1 MTDEATAYQQ
11 LVEVLGFEPSTAV
24 AAPPAEGDRDA
35 RGRFLPGHSLAGPG
49 RRPGQGLDLRALAE
63 RESEREGFDLC
74 AAAWRVIKKLFAMA
88 EQGDVA
94 AAKELFTRIGMIDEA
109 QQAVISVT
117 VVTGVD
123 DLGQPATGIA
133 LRVAPRTGDTN

>member
-1 MTDEATAYQQ
+1 MSEQATALQ
-11 LVEVLGFEPSTAV
+11 LRELLGFEPMAV
-24 AAPPAEGDRDA
+24 APPAEGVRDSL
-35 RGRFLPGHSLAGPG
+35 GRFLPGHSQPGPG
-49 RRPGQGLDLRALAE
+49 RPKGQGLDLRALAE
-63 RESEREGFDLC
+63 REAEREGFDLC

-94 AAKELFTRIGMIDEA
+94 AAKELFTRIGTVDDDA
-109 QQAVISVT
+109 QQAGVALT

-133 LRVAPRTGDTN
+133 LRVAQRTGDTNA